1 MCLAIPGKLTE
12 VRDFNMATVDL
23 MGVKR
28 DISIRLTPRAKVGD
42 WVLVHAGYS
51 IQEETEEGA
60 RLTLEL
66 LEQLPELMDEA
77 FARELEANKQQDA

>member
-1 MCLAIPGKLTE
+1 MCLAIPGKIVD
-12 VRDFNMATVDL
+12 VRDGYQATVDM

-28 DISIRLTPRAKVGD
+28 DISIRLTPHSNVGD

-60 RLTLEL
+60 KESLALFEEL
-66 LEQLPELMDEA
+66 LEIQDNA
-77 FARELEANKQQDA
+77 QANYDS